1 MRSIRTAALA
11 LSAGLLTAATV
22 AAAPTKV
29 PPPVDP
35 AVAPFV
41 KVLHEVVLLLNEAN
55 HDYDGHRAKAV
66 HEVHNAIHALHPH
79 RKAVRPGTTPT
90 PKPPTVKQPAPKEDQ
105 AKSDA
110 QLKAAIQALQTVQ
123 TQLSSSTAAHHKKAA
138 ADLQAAI
145 AELNTALAIK

>member
-1 MRSIRTAALA
+1 MRPIHTAALA
-11 LSAGLLTAATV
+11 LTTGLLATTPV
-22 AAAPTKV
+22 LAGPTKPV
-29 PPPVDP
+29 PSDP
-35 AVAPFV
+35 IVAQV
-41 KVLHEVVLLLNEAN
+41 VAELHKVVQLLNEAN
-55 HDYDGHRAKAV
+55 HDYQGHRAEAV
-66 HEVHNAIHALHPH
+66 HYVHKAIHALHPH